1 MKMPFEFERD
11 RAYHRLVDLIFG
23 QALEA
28 GAPLSERK
36 LAEQLGMG
44 RMPVREALHQLE
56 QEGVVEVKPARGTFV
71 RRISAGDLAEIYRV
85 RDVLECLAA
94 ELAATLGP
102 TPDLAACGVRMRT
115 MAQDPSAFT
124 AVEIDDC
131 GTEFHE
137 LLMLATANAA
147 LMETVRLLR
156 LRFRLAFHLPRYFSH
171 ENLYS
176 TLTDHIEILDAIEQ
190 RAPRVA
196 RKLMRA
202 HLKRGLDMRLKLEAA
217 SAAGRLSTQK
227 NDAAKGI
234 TRGLEITE

>member
-1 MKMPFEFERD
+1 MKLAFEFERE

-36 LAEQLGMG
+36 LAEQLGIG

-71 RRISAGDLAEIYRV
+71 RRVSAGDLADIYRV
-85 RDVLECLAA
+85 REALECLAA
-94 ELAATLGP
+94 ELAASHGP
-102 TPDLAACGVRMRT
+102 TEALAACGVRMRS
-115 MAQDPSAFT
+115 MVRDPSAFT

-156 LRFRLAFHLPRYFSH
+156 LRCRLAFHLPRYFSN

-176 TLTDHIEILDAIEQ
+176 TLADHIEILDAIDQ

-196 RKLMRA
+196 KKLMRA
-202 HLKRGLDMRLKLEAA
+202 HLKRGLEMRLKLEAA
-217 SAAGRLSTQK
+217 SAAGRISTPK
-227 NDAAKGI
+227 TDDARDI